1 MTTMPQDSNMT
12 DLLIIGGGPAGMF
25 VALRRNAPSF
35 GKTYREHASA

>member
-25 VALRRNAPSF
+25 VAFTAECAKLR
-35 GKTYREHASA
+35 